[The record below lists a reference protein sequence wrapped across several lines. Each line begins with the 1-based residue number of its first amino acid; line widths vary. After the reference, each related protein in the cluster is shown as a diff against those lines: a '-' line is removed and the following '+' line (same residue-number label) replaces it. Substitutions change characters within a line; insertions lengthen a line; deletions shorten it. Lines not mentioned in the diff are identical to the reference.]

1 MTIDKAIK
9 YPVRKKYRGGGYDA
23 GAGGGT
29 ASGYGGGAFGG
40 SNTSGGNGGNNN
52 NNYNSISSYT
62 AGATQAQLDSIQKGI
77 ADKKQAAADKVA
89 ADNLAINT
97 GLTSLYGL
105 GEGFDL
111 SGYDIDETTTSLTD
125 INAAMTDLNKR
136 KKSVA
141 DRIKES
147 TLNVFNNPMETATNL
162 TLGGLSNA
170 YKGLSLNPKF
180 AGVKLLGN
188 FFNTNYTQDED
199 GNISSSLTGALGLPD
214 HTTLRGLA
222 SAKNLIG
229 YDTMTEAEQ
238 EAAQQDILKNFVN
251 FDSDGNFLGTDF
263 SAIQK
268 DTSLYNPGSDLE
280 ANAKAAALAN
290 RGQKRDSA
298 DGLSTENVG
307 GGSGGGSGG
316 GTGGGGT
323 GGDTGDDDSTTNN
336 KTYTAEQERT
346 MAYLGEMGYN
356 RRYQEDYIDKDGVL
370 FNFDEYDD
378 IDFVS

>member
-1 MTIDKAIK
+1 MTIDKAIR

-29 ASGYGGGAFGG
+29 ASGYNGGAFGG
-40 SNTSGGNGGNNN
+40 NNTSGGNGGNNT

-77 ADKKQAAADKVA
+77 ADKQQVAADKVA
-89 ADNLAINT
+89 ADNKAINT

-111 SGYDIDETTTSLTD
+111 SGYNTDATTTSLND
-125 INAAMTDLNKR
+125 INAAMADITQR

-147 TLNVFNNPMETATNL
+147 TLNAFNNPMETATNL

-170 YKGLSLNPKF
+170 YKGLSLNPGF
-180 AGVKLLGN
+180 AGAKLLGN
-188 FFNTNYTQDED
+188 MFNFNPTLDED
-199 GNISSSLTGALGLPD
+199 GNIKSGIFGPENA
-214 HTTLRGLA
+214 
-222 SAKNLIG
+222 
-229 YDTMTEAEQ
+229 
-238 EAAQQDILKNFVN
+238 
-251 FDSDGNFLGTDF
+251 
-263 SAIQK
+263 
-268 DTSLYNPGSDLE
+268 SLYNRLDVDQYDNPENIDVQDFMRAAFTFDEDGNYVSKANDYDKLKAYTNSVGATYTGSTAEDL
-280 ANAKAAALAN
+280 AAQRVADREGN
-290 RGQKRDSA
+290 RGQINNISQ
-298 DGLSTENVG
+298 S
-307 GGSGGGSGG
+307 SSS
-316 GTGGGGT
+316 GGT
-323 GGDTGDDDSTTNN
+323 GGDTGGGDTSGDDTSGDDTSGDDSTTNN
-336 KTYTAEQERT
+336 KTYTSEQERT